1 VTAEIDFAA
10 DQGVLTIVLERPPGN
25 MWNARMLDAAMQR
38 IRAAAEDPVLFAIRL
53 RARGDVFCL
62 GRERGA
68 RDASDLR
75 SEARRLADMLQV
87 WTSTPLLTL
96 AEVNGDAAGF
106 GANLAGLAD
115 FAIAADTAR
124 LSFPEIRGGLAPT
137 LVLSWLPSSVGHTRA
152 MQLVT
157 TGEPLE
163 AATGCDWGLLTR
175 VVPRAE
181 LEATADDVVA
191 TWRGFDKAVLRDI
204 KQFVVRTRYWPPDRA
219 ADMAVDAL
227 ALSALAG
234 RGQDPP
240 AGPNA

>member
-1 VTAEIDFAA
+1 
-10 DQGVLTIVLERPPGN
+10 
-25 MWNARMLDAAMQR
+25 
-38 IRAAAEDPVLFAIRL
+38 
-53 RARGDVFCL
+53 
-62 GRERGA
+62 
-68 RDASDLR
+68 
-75 SEARRLADMLQV
+75 
-87 WTSTPLLTL
+87 
-96 AEVNGDAAGF
+96 
-106 GANLAGLAD
+106 
-115 FAIAADTAR
+115 
-124 LSFPEIRGGLAPT
+124 
-137 LVLSWLPSSVGHTRA
+137 
-152 MQLVT
+152 
-157 TGEPLE
+157 
-163 AATGCDWGLLTR
+163 